1 MGGEK
6 RLCHTFKQAQPA
18 LIMKIPAII
27 GFMALFLPQ
36 NGGAQ
41 KLSPKWYGRA
51 ETKTRSSYNSYLCEM
66 VIEKKGNQISGNLN
80 YFFGQQEHLVKITGI
95 YWPQTKTI
103 ELYPFNLITH
113 FAKDQNS
120 PDCQVDGSLTLYI
133 DNGDSILYGQLNPVS
148 KYRNMCPILTISLN
162 KENTE
167 DFGPDPDIPRPT
179 DAGDTLSDSLR
190 TGLAIVPDDVV
201 ISKPVEDSTQK
212 VLPVEILRTQPVGPT
227 AGIHATMPPMNMK
240 DKKVGNP
247 EFTKRNFQEG
257 PLILVDTDTII
268 LHLYDNGQVDHD
280 SVSVFFNRMP
290 LVENQP
296 LGLTPIIIKLLLKPG
311 ENEIALFAENLGDI
325 PPNTALCLIFSGEKR
340 YDINL
345 MSNLASNGTI
355 RIRRH

>member
-1 MGGEK
+1 MK
-6 RLCHTFKQAQPA
+6 MRLIFGLAT
-18 LIMKIPAII
+18 L
-27 GFMALFLPQ
+27 LFSVSVE
-36 NGGAQ
+36 AQ
-41 KLSPKWYGRA
+41 KMSPKWYGRA
-51 ETKTRSSYNSYLCEM
+51 ETKTRTSYNSYLCEL
-66 VIEKKGNQISGNLN
+66 VISKKGNQISGNFN
-80 YFFGQQEHLVKITGI
+80 YFFGQQEHIVKISGI

-133 DNGDSILYGQLNPVS
+133 DNGDSVLYGQLNPVG

-162 KENTE
+162 RENPA
-167 DFGPDPDIPRPT
+167 DFGPDHDIPNLPET
-179 DAGDTLSDSLR
+179 AEKLSDSLQ
-190 TGLAIVPDDVV
+190 TLLSILPESVV
-201 ISKPVEDSTQK
+201 VSVPVEDSTQR
-212 VLPVEILRTQPVGPT
+212 VLPVEILRTQPEGST
-227 AGIHATMPPMNMK
+227 AGIHKTMPPLNMK

-280 SVSVFFNRMP
+280 SVSVFFNRLP

-296 LGLTPIIIKLLLKPG
+296 LGLTPIIIKLVLKPG
-311 ENEIALFAENLGDI
+311 ENEIALFADNLGDI

-345 MSNLASNGTI
+345 MSNLATNGTI